1 MQRKYPSLPVAL
13 LISVIVLLGSGCSP
27 AAKRDRLLQTADEH
41 YKAGDYDKAEVEYL
55 NVLKAERGNPR
66 AVVRLGL
73 IYTEQGRIGP
83 AISYLRGGHSLVPED
98 LDVRYRLGQ
107 IHLSTGNPKE
117 AQTEAIYILE
127 HRPLD
132 PEAPLLLAATISG
145 PTEIEPIRARLL
157 ALPAPAP
164 TGAPVL
170 VALAMIEARQSHL
183 KECEALCRRALQ
195 ANPGF
200 AEAYT
205 VLGMTQLAQ
214 KDTAGATE
222 SFKKSAELS
231 PPRSPRRLQY
241 AQFLI
246 RSDNLAGG
254 KQVIEEITRKT
265 PDYLPAW
272 IALAELA
279 LAENK
284 YPECESLLDK
294 ALSRENNNLEAL
306 LLRGRLRLAQGRNA
320 DALAEFENLAN
331 KFPMVSAIQFELS
344 RAQVANGDTGKAI
357 ANLSQLLT
365 RAPNHAEATLL
376 LANLHLRK
384 GDASSSVA
392 ILKKLVQ
399 VRPDLIQASLLL
411 AEAYS
416 IQGNPDD
423 ALTIYRQIEEKF
435 PQNTRTPLLRGIALA
450 QQKNYAEARVAFERA
465 HVLMPEEAQPLEQLV
480 NLDLV
485 EKKPEAALDRVMAE
499 TKRNPKQAGPGQLL
513 LAKIHLAQKDLAA
526 AETDLK
532 KAIELMPDNPN
543 TYLLLSGIYTS
554 RNEIPKALA
563 ELEEAVRHNPKDAT
577 ALMIIGLLHEQ
588 QKNYEAARTAYEKVL
603 AVSPRASAAMNN
615 LAYLEA
621 ERFGRMDRAQELA
634 QKAVDLNPQDP
645 HTKDT
650 LGWIL
655 FRKKLYPRALLLL
668 EDAVESMATSQE
680 VQYHLGLTHY
690 MMGDEQPA
698 RLALQRALQP
708 AGDFPGRADAQ
719 KALDVLEIDTSQN
732 DAATLA
738 RLEKIT
744 ADRADDPVALARLA
758 AFQLR
763 AGQTDRAKTAF
774 EAALK
779 INDKNVNV
787 LINLAT
793 LHAARKEPAK
803 AMELAKAARKLA
815 PDDATVALSLGKLA
829 YQAGDYA
836 WAASLLQES
845 ARKLTASPELLFD
858 LAQAVYSIGRVD
870 EAAEALRTA
879 LAPKTGTSLEI
890 FTQANAARRFLELIE
905 LAANPAAAR
914 AQAARVTQIL
924 QAEPDYVPALMVAGA
939 GSEQSGDTAGAKKNY
954 EKALGH
960 FPDFTPAK
968 VRLAILGSRQAEF
981 DQQAYDYAQQART
994 AFPNNPEIAKA
1005 LGILTYRKG
1014 DHGRVVALLKE
1025 SLATLKDDPEGWY
1038 YLGQAQF
1045 ALKKP
1050 AESKA
1055 SLQRA
1060 IELGLKGDQAK
1071 EAQRILA
1078 GLK

>member
-1 MQRKYPSLPVAL
+1 MQRIHPSLPVTL
-13 LISVIVLLGSGCSP
+13 LITVIVLLGSGCSP

-55 NVLKAERGNPR
+55 NVLKAQRGNPR

-83 AISYLRGGHSLVPED
+83 AISYLRGAHTLVPED
-98 LDVRYRLGQ
+98 LEVRYRLGQ
-107 IHLSTGNPKE
+107 IQLSTGNPKE
-117 AQTEAIYILE
+117 AQTEASYILE
-127 HRPLD
+127 HRPQD
-132 PEAPLLLAATISG
+132 PEAPILLAATISG

-164 TGAPVL
+164 TGPPVL
-170 VALAMIEARQSHL
+170 IALAMLEARQGHL
-183 KECEALCRRALQ
+183 KECESLCRRALQ
-195 ANPGF
+195 ADPGF

-205 VLGMTQLAQ
+205 ILGMVQLTQKNPA
-214 KDTAGATE
+214 AATE

-231 PPRSPRRLQY
+231 PPRSPRHLHY

-272 IALAELA
+272 TALAEIALAEK
-279 LAENK
+279 K
-284 YPECESLLDK
+284 YPECESHLEK
-294 ALSRENNNLEAL
+294 ILSRDNNDLDAL
-306 LLRGRLRLAQGRNA
+306 MLRGRLRLAQGRNA
-320 DALAEFENLAN
+320 DALTEFEKLAHN
-331 KFPMVSAIQFELS
+331 FPMVPAILFELS
-344 RAQVANGDTGKAI
+344 RAQVANEETGKAI
-357 ANLSQLLT
+357 ATLNQLLT

-376 LANLHLRK
+376 LASLNLRK
-384 GDASSSVA
+384 GDVSSSVPM
-392 ILKKLVQ
+392 LKKLFQ
-399 VRPDLIQASLLL
+399 VRPDLIEAGLLL

-416 IQGNPDD
+416 IQGNPED

-465 HVLMPEEAQPLEQLV
+465 YALMPDVTQPLEQLV

-485 EKKPEAALDRVMAE
+485 EKKPQAALDRVMAE
-499 TKRNPKQAGPGQLL
+499 TKRNPKLAGMGQLL
-513 LAKIHLAQKDLAA
+513 LAKIHLAQKDLAG
-526 AETDLK
+526 AEADLK
-532 KAIELMPDNPN
+532 KAIELVPDNPN

-563 ELEEAVRHNPKDAT
+563 ELGEAVSHNPKDAT
-577 ALMIIGLLHEQ
+577 ALMIIGVLHEQ
-588 QKNYEAARTAYEKVL
+588 QKDYEAARTAYEKVL

-615 LAYLEA
+615 LAYVEA
-621 ERFGRMDRAQELA
+621 EKFGRMDRAQELA
-634 QKAVDLNPQDP
+634 QKAVELNPEEA
-645 HTKDT
+645 HIKDT

-668 EDAVESMATSQE
+668 ETAAERMATSQE
-680 VQYHLGLTHY
+680 VQSHLGLTHY
-690 MMGDEQPA
+690 MMGNEQPA

-708 AGDFPGRADAQ
+708 VGDFPGRADAQ

-744 ADRADDPVALARLA
+744 TDRADDPVALARLGN
-758 AFQLR
+758 FQLR
-763 AGQTDRAKTAF
+763 AGRTDQAMKAF

-793 LHAARKEPAK
+793 LHAARKDPAK

-815 PDDATVALSLGKLA
+815 PDDAAVAQSLGKLA
-829 YQAGDYA
+829 YQAGDYT

-845 ARKLTASPELLFD
+845 ARKLTATPEQQFD

-870 EAAEALRTA
+870 DATEALRRA
-879 LAPKTGTSLEI
+879 LAPKSSTSLEI
-890 FTQANAARRFLELIE
+890 FTQAETARRFLELIE

-914 AQAARVTQIL
+914 AQAARVTQML
-924 QAEPDYVPALMVAGA
+924 QTEPDYVPALMVAGA
-939 GSEQSGDTAGAKKNY
+939 GSEQGGDPTGAKKNY

-981 DQQAYDYAQQART
+981 DPQAYDYAQQART

-1014 DHGRVVALLKE
+1014 DHGRTVALLKE
-1025 SLATLKDDPEGWY
+1025 SLATQKDDAESWY
-1038 YLGQAQF
+1038 YLGQAQA

-1050 AESKA
+1050 AESKV